1 MLIQEKL
8 KKEDFSASQ
17 RAVADYILK
26 QGLEIKDMTVRMIAK
41 ATYTS
46 SATLIRIAHKLGY
59 TGWEELKHDF
69 LEEQKYLQS
78 HFAHVDANLPFQES
92 DSPTSIVHKIATLE
106 KEAIDDTLS
115 LIDQDE
121 LEQVVDVLMDA
132 KTINIMGMNNTV
144 YQAEEFVIKMGR
156 IGYHAFFQSPNGE
169 GAYNGTL
176 YEKDSCLIILSYTG
190 ETSKFLQIAQ
200 ECKQQRVP
208 VIAITSLGDNSLS
221 KLCDYTLRICTREK
235 QYSKISWFTLDVA
248 NNFILNVL
256 YSLIFAHDYE
266 KNLRYKIEHAKKIEV
281 NRKASSSII
290 IEDLDNSFNQ
300 DF

>member
-46 SATLIRIAHKLGY
+46 SATLIGSLISLDTLDGKSSNMIFWRNKILTVSFCSCGC
-59 TGWEELKHDF
+59 
-69 LEEQKYLQS
+69 QS
-78 HFAHVDANLPFQES
+78 SFQES

-132 KTINIMGMNNTV
+132 QTINIMGMNNTV

-176 YEKDSCLIILSYTG
+176 YEKRLLFDHFIVYRRN
-190 ETSKFLQIAQ
+190 FQIFTDRARMQ
-200 ECKQQRVP
+200 TTACP
-208 VIAITSLGDNSLS
+208 GDR
-221 KLCDYTLRICTREK
+221 DH
-235 QYSKISWFTLDVA
+235 ISWG
-248 NNFILNVL
+248 
-256 YSLIFAHDYE
+256 
-266 KNLRYKIEHAKKIEV
+266 
-281 NRKASSSII
+281 
-290 IEDLDNSFNQ
+290 
-300 DF
+300 